1 MDIRARLN
9 SLLDQKLGEFG
20 ESVRNSAPGVS
31 FHSPSASS
39 PGSDVSIDES
49 SVLSSYAFSVD
60 ESALD
65 EEIPAL
71 EQFGD
76 HMSSDFD
83 AQLASLQAHLAK
95 IKTDVER
102 ADKKSKTPSKP
113 STPSR
118 PPMGRRRRSRSRSP
132 APRFDEH
139 HIRNLEAT
147 VRQLRSQLD
156 VERETGRE
164 LRRDRD
170 RVAAML
176 KARQNARQP
185 TKEALR
191 KAKAEVKRLKTSLT
205 ELTRLAQEQRG
216 LIDMLSHK

>member
-1 MDIRARLN
+1 
-9 SLLDQKLGEFG
+9 
-20 ESVRNSAPGVS
+20 
-31 FHSPSASS
+31 
-39 PGSDVSIDES
+39 
-49 SVLSSYAFSVD
+49 
-60 ESALD
+60 
-65 EEIPAL
+65 
-71 EQFGD
+71 
-76 HMSSDFD
+76 MSSDFD
-83 AQLASLQAHLAK
+83 AQLASLQSHLAK

-102 ADKKSKTPSKP
+102 ADRKYKTPSKP

-118 PPMGRRRRSRSRSP
+118 PPTGRRRRSRSRSP

-147 VRQLRSQLD
+147 ARQLRSQLD
-156 VERETGRE
+156 VERETSRE

-185 TKEALR
+185 IKEALR
-191 KAKAEVKRLKTSLT
+191 KAKAEVKRLKASLT
-205 ELTRLAQEQRG
+205 EMTRLAHEQRG